1 MEAGGLYVC
10 SAGGKASNLPSFKS
24 AAADQQKL
32 TAHLLPKLKLSEKPK
47 PHFPQ
52 FTSPKTYPPTSLFL
66 HFLVHFWAASRSS
79 LPSLDHLR
87 PGTELIHTHRRK
99 GGGAWDAPYQGS
111 WWQRMRSSK
120 QLLLVAGSCC
130 QRPKR
135 QLHAVH
141 SVSWTMPATGF
152 ARACLLCLVCC
163 ISDTSASSTQLV

>member
-32 TAHLLPKLKLSEKPK
+32 TAHLLPELKLSEKPK
-47 PHFPQ
+47 PHFPE
-52 FTSPKTYPPTSLFL
+52 FTSLETYPPASLFL

-99 GGGAWDAPYQGS
+99 GGGGMGRPLSGIVVAAHAQLKAAAARRWQLLSKAQKAAACCTRGYQKTPIFEI
-111 WWQRMRSSK
+111 QRMPYLIPFLWS
-120 QLLLVAGSCC
+120 
-130 QRPKR
+130 
-135 QLHAVH
+135 
-141 SVSWTMPATGF
+141 
-152 ARACLLCLVCC
+152 
-163 ISDTSASSTQLV
+163 